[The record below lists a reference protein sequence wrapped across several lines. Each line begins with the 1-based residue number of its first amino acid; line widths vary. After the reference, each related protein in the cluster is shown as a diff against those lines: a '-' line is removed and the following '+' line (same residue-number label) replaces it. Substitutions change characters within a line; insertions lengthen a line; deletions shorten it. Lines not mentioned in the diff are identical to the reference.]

1 MQWLRTLL
9 SWRASTVDSPL
20 RSRLF
25 WVGLLYFAQG
35 LPLGIFLDLLPVYF
49 RQQGVDLRQI
59 GALGLLGLAWTFKF
73 LWAPAVD
80 AWRHHRRWMQA
91 ANLLMALCMA
101 ALAGL
106 DPSQP
111 ALWLVLGLFAV
122 LSATNDIAIDGYTV
136 EKVPRAELG
145 LANGVRIALY
155 RVGMLA
161 AGVLL
166 MLSERIGWAG
176 TYLVAAGLLV
186 LLALMCRAAPPEM
199 PRVGLPPRLADVRAL
214 LSQPRVAL
222 AALALLLVLAWLVGR
237 QMHWV
242 SGRGEAALAV
252 LATGLLLL
260 AALQPARPAAG
271 SVVAPFASLLAR
283 PYMLAVLAF
292 ALTFKLGDAAM
303 GFMVK
308 PFWVDAGFSAGEI
321 GLISVN
327 AGLLLSV
334 VGGVLGG
341 LATHRLGVFTALW
354 SLGLLQALSNLGYVW
369 VAHIGQSGDVSA
381 TVLYGASM
389 AESFTGGLGT
399 GAFLAFLMAVVDPRQ
414 AASEYALLSSLFA
427 LSRSLAG
434 FASGFGAELM
444 GYRDYFALTF
454 LLCFP
459 AYVLLPAVRRALAA
473 AEFSGPSGAMPG
485 VAR

>member
-1 MQWLRTLL
+1 M
-9 SWRASTVDSPL
+9 RAASPL
-20 RSRLF
+20 HSRLF
-25 WVGLLYFAQG
+25 WVGILYFAQG

-49 RQQGVDLRQI
+49 RQHGVDLRQI
-59 GALGLLGLAWTFKF
+59 GVLGLLGLAWTFKF

-101 ALAGL
+101 ALAGM
-106 DPSQP
+106 DPGQP
-111 ALWLVLGLFAV
+111 ELWLVLGLFAV

-161 AGVLL
+161 AGGLL
-166 MLSERIGWAG
+166 MLSDRIGWAG
-176 TYLVAAGLLV
+176 TYLVAAGFLV
-186 LLALMCRAAPPEM
+186 LLALACRSAPPEA
-199 PRVGLPPRLADVRAL
+199 PRVAPRPRLGDVVAL
-214 LSQPRVAL
+214 LRQPRVAC
-222 AALALLLVLAWLVGR
+222 AGTAVLLVLGWLVGR
-237 QMHWV
+237 QMGWV
-242 SGRGEAALAV
+242 SGRGEAGLAV
-252 LATGLLLL
+252 VALGLFGL
-260 AALQPARPAAG
+260 AALQPVRNGAGPAA
-271 SVVAPFASLLAR
+271 APFASLLAR

-308 PFWVDAGFSAGEI
+308 PFWVDAGFGASEI

-327 AGLLLSV
+327 VGLVLSV
-334 VGGVLGG
+334 AGGVLGG
-341 LATHRLGVFTALW
+341 VVTHRLGIFTALW
-354 SLGLLQALSNLGYVW
+354 SLGLLQAVSNLGYVYA
-369 VAHIGQSGDVSA
+369 AHLGGIGEVS
-381 TVLYGASM
+381 TMVLYAASM
-389 AESFTGGLGT
+389 AESFCGGLGT
-399 GAFLAFLMAVVDPRQ
+399 GAFLAFLMAVVDSRQ

-444 GYRDYFALTF
+444 GYRDYFLLTF
-454 LLCFP
+454 FLCFP
-459 AYVLLPAVRRALAA
+459 AYLLLPFVRRALRAT
-473 AEFSGPSGAMPG
+473 EPSES
-485 VAR
+485 AR

>member
-1 MQWLRTLL
+1 MNG
-9 SWRASTVDSPL
+9 ASPL

-49 RQQGVDLRQI
+49 RQHGVDLRQI
-59 GALGLLGLAWTFKF
+59 GVLGLLGLAWTFKF

-80 AWRHHRRWMQA
+80 AWRGHRRWMQA
-91 ANLLMALCMA
+91 ANLLMALCMV
-101 ALAGL
+101 ALIGME
-106 DPSQP
+106 PGQP
-111 ALWLVLGLFAV
+111 ELWLVLGLFAV

-161 AGVLL
+161 AGGLL
-166 MLSERIGWAG
+166 MLSDRVGWAG
-176 TYLVAAGLLV
+176 TYLAAAGLLAV
-186 LLALMCRAAPPEM
+186 LALVCRVAPAEAPRLGLR
-199 PRVGLPPRLADVRAL
+199 PRVADVQAL
-214 LSQPRVAL
+214 LRQPRVIYAGL
-222 AALALLLVLAWLVGR
+222 AVLLVLAWLVGR
-237 QMHWV
+237 QMLWV

-252 LATGLLLL
+252 LAMGLLAL
-260 AALQPARPAAG
+260 AALQPARAG
-271 SVVAPFASLLAR
+271 SGPVTAPFASLLGR

-308 PFWVDAGFSAGEI
+308 PFWVDAGFGASEI

-327 AGLLLSV
+327 AGLILSV
-334 VGGVLGG
+334 AGGVLGG
-341 LATHRLGVFTALW
+341 LVTHRLGVFTALW
-354 SLGLLQALSNLGYVW
+354 SLGLLQALSNLGYVYA
-369 VAHIGQSGDVSA
+369 AHLLQVGEVSTA
-381 TVLYGASM
+381 VLYGASM
-389 AESFTGGLGT
+389 VESFTGGLGT
-399 GAFLAFLMAVVDPRQ
+399 GVFLAFLMAVVDTRQ

-427 LSRSLAG
+427 LSRSVAG

-444 GYRDYFALTF
+444 GYRDYFLLTF
-454 LLCFP
+454 FLCFP
-459 AYVLLPAVRRALAA
+459 AYALLPAVWRALQAS
-473 AEFSGPSGAMPG
+473 EPGRPLEGAQ
-485 VAR
+485 

>member
-1 MQWLRTLL
+1 M
-9 SWRASTVDSPL
+9 RAASPL

-25 WVGLLYFAQG
+25 WVGILYFAQG

-49 RQQGVDLRQI
+49 RQHGVDLRQI
-59 GALGLLGLAWTFKF
+59 GVLGLLGLAWTFKF

-106 DPSQP
+106 DPGQP
-111 ALWLVLGLFAV
+111 ELWLVLGAFAL

-136 EKVPRAELG
+136 EHVPRGELG

-161 AGVLL
+161 AGGLL
-166 MLSERIGWAG
+166 MLSGRIGWPR
-176 TYLVAAGLLV
+176 TYLAAAGLLV
-186 LLALMCRAAPPEM
+186 LLALVLRAAPVEA
-199 PRVGLPPRLADVRAL
+199 PRAGQAPRLADLQAMLR
-214 LSQPRVAL
+214 QPRVIYAS
-222 AALALLLVLAWLVGR
+222 LALLLVLAWLVGR
-237 QMHWV
+237 QMAWV
-242 SGRGEAALAV
+242 SGRGEVALAALAI
-252 LATGLLLL
+252 GLLGL
-260 AALQPARPAAG
+260 AALQPVPAG
-271 SVVAPFASLLAR
+271 SGPVTAPFASLLAR
-283 PYMLAVLAF
+283 PYMLGVMIF
-292 ALTFKLGDAAM
+292 VLTFKLGDAAM

-308 PFWVDAGFSAGEI
+308 PFWVDAGFSASEI

-334 VGGVLGG
+334 AGGVLGG
-341 LATHRLGVFTALW
+341 VATHRLGIFTALW
-354 SLGLLQALSNLGYVW
+354 SLGVLQAVSNLGYAYA
-369 VAHIGQSGDVSA
+369 AHLEHVGGVS
-381 TVLYGASM
+381 TVVLYGASM

-399 GAFLAFLMAVVDPRQ
+399 GAFLAFLMAVVDSRQ

-444 GYRDYFALTF
+444 GYRDYFLLTF
-454 LLCFP
+454 FLCFP
-459 AYVLLPAVRRALAA
+459 AYLLLPFVRRALLA
-473 AEFSGPSGAMPG
+473 AEAVEPSEP
-485 VAR
+485 AR

>member
-1 MQWLRTLL
+1 MT
-9 SWRASTVDSPL
+9 AVSPL

-49 RQQGVDLRQI
+49 RQHGVDLRQI
-59 GALGLLGLAWTFKF
+59 GVLGLLGLAWTLKF

-91 ANLLMALCMA
+91 ANLLMALCVA
-101 ALAGL
+101 TLAGL
-106 DPSQP
+106 DPGQP
-111 ALWLVLGLFAV
+111 ELWLVLGAFAV

-136 EKVPRAELG
+136 EHVPRAELG

-155 RVGMLA
+155 RVGMLT
-161 AGVLL
+161 AGGLL

-176 TYLVAAGLLV
+176 TYLAAAGLLV
-186 LLALMCRAAPPEM
+186 LLAVTCRAAPPEA
-199 PRVGLPPRLADVRAL
+199 PRIGPRPRLANVQAL
-214 LSQPRVAL
+214 LRQPRVAYAGL
-222 AALALLLVLAWLVGR
+222 AVLLVLAWLVGR
-237 QMHWV
+237 QMGWV
-242 SGRGEAALAV
+242 SGRGDVALGV
-252 LATGLLLL
+252 LALGLFGL
-260 AALQPARPAAG
+260 AALQPARGGSG

-308 PFWVDAGFSAGEI
+308 PFWVDAGFGASEI

-327 AGLLLSV
+327 TGLLLSIA
-334 VGGVLGG
+334 GGVLGG
-341 LATHRLGVFTALW
+341 MATHRLGIFTALW
-354 SLGLLQALSNLGYVW
+354 SLGLLQAASNLGYVYAAHL
-369 VAHIGQSGDVSA
+369 AHIGEVSTA
-381 TVLYGASM
+381 VLYGVSM

-399 GAFLAFLMAVVDPRQ
+399 GAFLAFLMAVVDTRQ

-444 GYRDYFALTF
+444 GYRDYFMLTF
-454 LLCFP
+454 FLCFP
-459 AYVLLPAVRRALAA
+459 AYLLLPFVRRALLA
-473 AEFSGPSGAMPG
+473 AETSEA
-485 VAR
+485 AR